1 MVWKKSNN
9 KLSLITC
16 PGIALFD
23 KLNKLDL
30 FEKDKLKFLPDAI
43 INLNQI
49 KKQLHKKE
57 KNNNKYILAV
67 GRLTKQKNFLIYF
80 KNLIN
85 I

>member
-1 MVWKKSNN
+1 MVWKNQIIKC
-9 KLSLITC
+9 LITC
-16 PGIALFD
+16 PSIALFD

-57 KNNNKYILAV
+57 KNNKYILAV
-67 GRLTKQKNFLIYF
+67 GRLTKKKIFLIYF